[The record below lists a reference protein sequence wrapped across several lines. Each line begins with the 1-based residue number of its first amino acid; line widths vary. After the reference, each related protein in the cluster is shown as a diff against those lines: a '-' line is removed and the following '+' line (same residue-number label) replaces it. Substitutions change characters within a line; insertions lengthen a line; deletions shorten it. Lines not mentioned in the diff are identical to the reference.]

1 MILSQSLKE
10 NFNLIETSLNYPLVV
25 ERILDIPSS
34 VNYYFSAHLFSDADS
49 CLLCYVVPHS
59 EKSVHC
65 ITLKFLS

>member
-10 NFNLIETSLNYPLVV
+10 NFNLIETSYNSLWESKDFISTAQL
-25 ERILDIPSS
+25 ITI
-34 VNYYFSAHLFSDADS
+34 FAHLFSDS
-49 CLLCYVVPHS
+49 FGRFLCYVVPHS